1 MIHVIYLKLLSI
13 VNGADYGY
21 QRWLTYPEGYGE
33 VDVKS

>member
-21 QRWLTYPEGYGE
+21 QRWLNYPEGSDE
-33 VDVKS
+33 VDFKR